1 MNKKDILSLPIAN
14 QETKMDELDNQY
26 GHGMCT
32 QSDIE
37 QMAKEM
43 LSTLPKLNRNALRD
57 EMDNMH
63 VNVYIDPTTFNIN
76 EGLAKAQGYRER
88 LTGILALAER
98 EVNVRLKVLDMLS
111 MANTV
116 MSKAGSADKRK
127 GEALLKYPTQF
138 IYLEAAETF
147 RNEVQMYL
155 NNMKATSESIS
166 RQASVLQAQITLGEV
181 RKRSE
186 NDNSTGSGYE
196 SLLNTKNT
204 VEEFQWDT
212 VK

>member
-1 MNKKDILSLPIAN
+1 MNKKDILSLPLVN
-14 QETKMDELDNQY
+14 QETKMEELDNQY
-26 GHGMCT
+26 GHGVCT
-32 QSDIE
+32 QNDIE

-43 LSTLPKLNRNALRD
+43 LATLPKLNRNDLRD

-88 LTGILALAER
+88 LTGILVLAER
-98 EVNVRLKVLDMLS
+98 EVNIRTKVLEMLS

-147 RNEVQMYL
+147 RDEVQMYL

-166 RQASVLQAQITLGEV
+166 RQASVLQAQITLGEIRRNTNTDSAV
-181 RKRSE
+181 GTAYEVALNKPNALNSE
-186 NDNSTGSGYE
+186 
-196 SLLNTKNT
+196 
-204 VEEFQWDT
+204 
-212 VK
+212 